1 MKRRTAIKNTAFF
14 MGGILSASAIA
25 TIFDSCVA
33 PAAGEVWTP
42 DFFSV
47 DQGKLVTK
55 IADILIPSTDTAGA
69 VETLVPQFVDRVVK
83 LRLTAE
89 DQTAVQA
96 GFKAFEEACQAA
108 NGKGFLKCSDAEQL
122 AFLQAQ
128 EKTALKSEDPTLFG
142 GLKELIYRGYFT
154 SEVGATEVLK
164 YESVPGNYDG
174 CIPFS
179 EVNGSWA
186 T

>member
-1 MKRRTAIKNTAFF
+1 
-14 MGGILSASAIA
+14 MGGILSASVMA

-33 PAAGEVWTP
+33 PTEGEVWTP

-47 DQGKLVTK
+47 EQGKVVTK

-69 VETLVPQFVDRVVK
+69 VEALIPQFVDRVAN
-83 LRLTAE
+83 LRLTEE
-89 DQTAVQA
+89 DQASVRA
-96 GFKAFEEACQAA
+96 GFQAFEEACRTA

-122 AFLQAQ
+122 TFLQAQ
-128 EKTALKSEDPTLFG
+128 EKEALASDDPNLFG
-142 GLKELIYRGYFT
+142 GLKEMIYRGYFS

-179 EVNGSWA
+179 EVNGTWA

>member
-1 MKRRTAIKNTAFF
+1 

-42 DFFSV
+42 DFLSV
-47 DQGKLVTK
+47 DQGKVVTK

-69 VETLVPQFVDRVVK
+69 VEALIPQFVDRVAK
-83 LRLTAE
+83 LRLTE
-89 DQTAVQA
+89 EEQTWTQA
-96 GFKAFEEACQAA
+96 GFKAFEEACQTA

-122 AFLQAQ
+122 SFLQAQ
-128 EKTALKSEDPTLFG
+128 EKAALETEDPTLFG
-142 GLKELIYRGYFT
+142 ELKDLIYRGYFT